1 MFSYYCSIA
10 STSFKP
16 MSFVHLKLCLVKVVK
31 SDVCE
36 WRVFAEPVTYSR
48 KFQLTACDSLVNF
61 LCYTIHKSNQLV
73 KTATNCRHV

>member
-16 MSFVHLKLCLVKVVK
+16 ISFVDLKLWLVKVVK

-36 WRVFAEPVTYSR
+36 WRVFAEPVAYIIILL
-48 KFQLTACDSLVNF
+48 K
-61 LCYTIHKSNQLV
+61 LCFMHIIYGIIV
-73 KTATNCRHV
+73 IIPYPF